1 MNRQADTSDT
11 ELRLSWDTKA
21 AVKIGL
27 LSRGGSNRIPT
38 DASDHDFQP
47 DAVLFPVGIL
57 VPKLQELWLYFVDT
71 KATADCLVDV
81 LGLFWQE
88 NRHRFPQVQ
97 RLVLNQDNGPENN
110 SRRTQFMQRIVQFA
124 DQAQLDIGL
133 AYYPPYHSK
142 YNPVERCWGVL
153 ENHWRGEILD
163 TLQAAVTFARDM
175 TWCTKN
181 PVVRVITTVYET
193 GKSIAKK
200 AMAQLEATRL
210 QRDPKLGRW
219 FVDISHHPA
228 T

>member
-1 MNRQADTSDT
+1 MPATTTS
-11 ELRLSWDTKA
+11 SPMQCCFPWVSSCPSCKNC
-21 AVKIGL
+21 
-27 LSRGGSNRIPT
+27 GSISLN
-38 DASDHDFQP
+38 
-47 DAVLFPVGIL
+47 
-57 VPKLQELWLYFVDT
+57 T